1 MVLIVWDLPVL
12 FMHLW
17 IRRRDKFIKVPVGN
31 LLPKVFATISALLS
45 RGSGCYRMP
54 TGHLLIF
61 MLAEDFIMYS
71 FKPSASGDYVAAF
84 DVAAT
89 VIINSLIKKGAKYI
103 RLHDDLYDILG
114 AESKAEQTAVRMAVR
129 KAKASGLIVKTQ
141 IDTIYGVK

>member
-1 MVLIVWDLPVL
+1 
-12 FMHLW
+12 
-17 IRRRDKFIKVPVGN
+17 
-31 LLPKVFATISALLS
+31 
-45 RGSGCYRMP
+45 
-54 TGHLLIF
+54 
-61 MLAEDFIMYS
+61 MYS

-103 RLHDDLYDILG
+103 RLHDDLYYILG

>member
-1 MVLIVWDLPVL
+1 
-12 FMHLW
+12 
-17 IRRRDKFIKVPVGN
+17 
-31 LLPKVFATISALLS
+31 
-45 RGSGCYRMP
+45 MP

-103 RLHDDLYDILG
+103 CLHDDLYNILG

-129 KAKASGLIVKTQ
+129 KAKASGVLTKTQ
-141 IDTIYGVK
+141 TLGVYAVK